1 MLIIIADD
9 SLLCRQDIDLTLNI
23 VLGNKFIRLQRE
35 KETKAPSLITSS
47 TVLLDHVSLLCRL
60 MA

>member
-47 TVLLDHVSLLCRL
+47 TVL
-60 MA
+60 